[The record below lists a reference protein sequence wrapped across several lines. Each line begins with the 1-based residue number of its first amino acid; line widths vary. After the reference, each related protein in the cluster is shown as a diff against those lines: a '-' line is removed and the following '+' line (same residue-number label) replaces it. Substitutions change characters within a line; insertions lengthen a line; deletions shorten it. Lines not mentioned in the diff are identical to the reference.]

1 MKNLTT
7 YRFKIDLLLL
17 LVTGFF
23 YVGKVDAQSINFS
36 TWTGSDEITITSVQ
50 AMPKL
55 DFNLKQSI
63 ITKNSGPVLINL
75 TDLQAVGFQIEAPE
89 GFDLTVEVDAPQV
102 LRLDGTGSNL
112 DETVPFQIGIA
123 YSNQLSIDE
132 ASAKGSAVQLPAG
145 FFNVTFPVDRRTA
158 GAPAP
163 PPTPIS
169 GDYVRPKAT
178 AWFFIYGT
186 LGPVGPV
193 IAGNYTENITINVYF
208 TSNE

>member
-1 MKNLTT
+1 MRL
-7 YRFKIDLLLL
+7 R
-17 LVTGFF
+17 
-23 YVGKVDAQSINFS
+23 
-36 TWTGSDEITITSVQ
+36 
-50 AMPKL
+50 
-55 DFNLKQSI
+55 
-63 ITKNSGPVLINL
+63 
-75 TDLQAVGFQIEAPE
+75 
-89 GFDLTVEVDAPQV
+89 V
-102 LRLDGTGSNL
+102 LRLDGAGSDP

-132 ASAKGSAVQLPAG
+132 ASAKGSAIQLPGG
-145 FFNVTFPVDRRTA
+145 FYNVTFPVDRRTA
-158 GAPAP
+158 GAPGP

-193 IAGNYTENITINVYF
+193 IAGNYSENITVNVYF